1 MDDEAEVF
9 MLKLWRLLIFEIEL
23 KRHNLTA
30 MFETIADSVTTKQN
44 GIIKENG
51 HIQSSPKAKKTVI
64 FYIIELID
72 ILGVIKF
79 LFL

>member
-1 MDDEAEVF
+1 

-30 MFETIADSVTTKQN
+30 MFETITDSVTTKQN

-51 HIQSSPKAKKTVI
+51 LIHGSPKAKRTVI
-64 FYIIELID
+64 FYINELTYW
-72 ILGVIKF
+72 G
-79 LFL
+79 